1 MASGHCLCGRIRF
14 VTDGEPQWVAYCHCG
29 FCRRHTASPVA
40 CFVNFALDRV
50 HFEGTPA
57 SYESSP
63 GVTRRAT
70 CGFAIHHCATS
81 RSVGVPLCST
91 LVDSP

>member
-40 CFVNFALDRV
+40 CFVNYRARARALRG
-50 HFEGTPA
+50 HARE
-57 SYESSP
+57 
-63 GVTRRAT
+63 
-70 CGFAIHHCATS
+70 
-81 RSVGVPLCST
+81 L
-91 LVDSP
+91 

>member
-14 VTDGEPQWVAYCHCG
+14 VADGETHESEQEVVADGEPQWVAYCHCG

-57 SYESSP
+57 SYESAP
-63 GVTRRAT
+63 GVTRR
-70 CGFAIHHCATS
+70 HCAHCV
-81 RSVGVPLCST
+81 RAR
-91 LVDSP
+91 

>member
-14 VTDGEPQWVAYCHCG
+14 VADGEPQWVAYCHCG

-50 HFEGTPA
+50 HFEGTAREP
-57 SYESSP
+57 
-63 GVTRRAT
+63 
-70 CGFAIHHCATS
+70 
-81 RSVGVPLCST
+81 
-91 LVDSP
+91 